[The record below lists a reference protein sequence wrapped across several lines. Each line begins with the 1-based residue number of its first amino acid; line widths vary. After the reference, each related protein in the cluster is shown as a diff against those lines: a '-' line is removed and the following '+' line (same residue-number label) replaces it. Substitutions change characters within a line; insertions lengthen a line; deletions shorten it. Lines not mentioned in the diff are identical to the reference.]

1 MPFHQ
6 QAEQYLRY
14 LLVLFISIF
23 DYIFIFIQMSILIL
37 LSKAA
42 DSDLLL
48 IDLLSTDLLLIDLL
62 LTDLLFLISQVS
74 EQLFDSLGRMFCD
87 VDTHME
93 SSSSQLT
100 EVTPFAGEKLFQVAV
115 FREEDSFGQTISGER
130 SQSNTH
136 TEEDSEN
143 ERRDGGSIDS
153 EMEEGS
159 TLRPRIAFISF
170 NGDPFQY
177 DESEEQEEEKGER
190 GERPIEKE
198 R

>member
-23 DYIFIFIQMSILIL
+23 GYIFISIQMSILIL
-37 LSKAA
+37 KSKAA
-42 DSDLLL
+42 DSNLF
-48 IDLLSTDLLLIDLL
+48 LIDLL

-136 TEEDSEN
+136 TEEDFEN